1 MKNKKKVL
9 IVEDH
14 PIVRYGIKRILNGD
28 PDLTVCDDV
37 ESAEQ
42 AIEAM
47 KTVMPD
53 IMIVDIS
60 LKEMDGIQLTRLIR
74 SQHPKLPIVILSMH
88 DERIYAN
95 KALRAGAN
103 GYIMK
108 EESTEKL
115 IIAIHHILR
124 GEIYVSD
131 QVKTFILQAFAGK
144 QSEPNNTAITK
155 LSDREYEIFLL
166 IGTGLACRAIAKKLC
181 LSVKTIETHRARIKQ
196 KLGLDSSS
204 KLILAAMEWAQRENL
219 IPVLNEVPVRR
230 KNAV

>member
-1 MKNKKKVL
+1 MKRKRKVL

-14 PIVRYGIKRILNGD
+14 PIVRYGIKRILNSE
-28 PDLTVCDDV
+28 PDLAVCGDV

-42 AIEAM
+42 AIESL

-53 IMIVDIS
+53 IMVVDIS
-60 LKEMDGIQLTRLIR
+60 LKHTDGLQLTRIIKAR
-74 SQHPKLPIVILSMH
+74 HPDLPILILSMH

-103 GYIMK
+103 GYVMK

-115 IIAIHHILR
+115 VSAIRNILQ
-124 GEIYVSD
+124 GDIYVSED
-131 QVKTFILQAFAGK
+131 VKKNVLQTIAGK
-144 QSEPNNTAITK
+144 QNESNNTSITK

-166 IGTGLACRAIAKKLC
+166 IGTGLSCRAIAKKLC
-181 LSVKTIETHRARIKQ
+181 LSIKTVETHRARIKQ
-196 KLGLDSSS
+196 KMGLDSST

-219 IPVLNEVPVRR
+219 IPVLDDSLLRR